1 MAKEYKINLVQEI
14 TERLHDAKS
23 VVLVDYKGIN
33 IDEVNNLRSRMRK
46 EKVDYFVAKNTF
58 IIRALNEL
66 GVEGLNPYL
75 KGPTAVAVSKSDE
88 VSPAR
93 CLQNFRKEAMGDKA
107 FPSFKAGL
115 IEGQIYEAE
124 ELTRIAKLPAKEQL
138 LAEVLSGFNAPIANF
153 IFTLK
158 GIIDS
163 FVYTVD
169 GIAKEKDKS

>member
-1 MAKEYKINLVQEI
+1 MAKDFKINLGQDI
-14 TERLHDAKS
+14 AERLRDAKS

-33 IDEVNNLRSRMRK
+33 IDDVNNLRTRMRQ

-66 GVEGLNPYL
+66 GIFSLDEHL
-75 KGPTAVAVSKSDE
+75 KGPTAVAISKIDE
-88 VSPAR
+88 ISPAR
-93 CLQNFRKEAMGDKA
+93 CLLNFKKEVMGDKP
-107 FPSFKAGL
+107 FPSFKVGL
-115 IEGQIYEAE
+115 IDSKVFIADQ
-124 ELTRIAKLPAKEQL
+124 LTTIAKLPPREQL

-169 GIAKEKDKS
+169 GIAKEKSKA